1 MIVAAPVVVAE
12 KVKEQKPP
20 KVRKGVNG
28 QGDGVNVPVTP
39 VTVNVTVPVGA
50 DAPRWCRPLSA
61 FSRCGATGSTD
72 VPGGLAPP
80 IQTRTLPSS
89 RSVAV

>member
-1 MIVAAPVVVAE
+1 MIVAAPVVAAE
-12 KVKEQKPP
+12 KVREQKPP

-50 DAPRWCRPLSA
+50 DEPA
-61 FSRCGATGSTD
+61 ATE
-72 VPGGLAPP
+72 
-80 IQTRTLPSS
+80 
-89 RSVAV
+89 SVTATMQF